1 MAAKPAD
8 GTPYR
13 RAYDSGREA
22 QRRLLLDAA
31 SRILESE
38 GPQGLTMR
46 RVAGDVGCSTSVLY
60 SMFGGKAGVAEALW
74 CEGFER
80 LHAALLAVDGDE
92 PLARL
97 AGLGRAYRTCALAN
111 RSYYAVMFARP
122 IPGFDPSPE
131 AYEVSLRPLRLLT
144 DAVAE
149 CMAAGVFR
157 PVDPAHAARVL
168 WAASHGAVSL
178 ELAGYEGA
186 IDPAACYQDVVA
198 AAAASFF
205 APGVPARQRG
215 AAKKTNE
222 PKEGRS

>member
-1 MAAKPAD
+1 MAAKPAA

-13 RAYDSGREA
+13 LAYESGRQA
-22 QRRLLLDAA
+22 QRQLLLDAA
-31 SRILESE
+31 SRLLESE
-38 GPQGLTMR
+38 GPQALTMR
-46 RVAGDVGCSTSVLY
+46 RIAGEVGCSTSVLY

-80 LHAALLAVDGDE
+80 LHTALAAVDGDE

-97 AGLGRAYRTCALAN
+97 AGLGWAYRTCALAN

-131 AYEVSLRPLRLLT
+131 GYEVSLRPLRLLT

-149 CMAAGVFR
+149 CVAAGVFR

-186 IDPAACYQDVVA
+186 IDPAACYQDLLA

-205 APGVPARQRG
+205 AAGVPARQRG
-215 AAKKTNE
+215 AARKTEE
-222 PKEGRS
+222 PKEDPA